1 MSGYIGTQPVPQAT
15 QTRDIFTCTA
25 SQTSFATGGYQAG
38 YIDVF
43 LNGVKLVDGTDFT
56 ATNGSDVVLT
66 TGAASGDTLEVVA
79 YTAFIVGADTSA
91 YPPPAGTLLVSNN
104 LSDVADAATART
116 NLGAASAAQGAL
128 ADSAIQSADLAT
140 VATTGAYSD
149 LSGIPTLGAA
159 FQATLTSGD
168 VRNAVVLWNNIETN
182 IGGPYSSATGRFTAP
197 VSGNYYFGA
206 NGILGDASGRLQLG
220 SMNLRKNGADVKVS
234 HFNNSDAWENC
245 SITSIMAMSVGDYA
259 DIYISSDYN
268 APSLYGFGLYS
279 NFCGF
284 LLG

>member
-1 MSGYIGTQPVPQAT
+1 MVTFANRAKVSTSTTGTGNIT
-15 QTRDIFTCTA
+15 LGTA
-25 SQTSFATGGYQAG
+25 VAGYQSFSAAG
-38 YIDVF
+38 VV
-43 LNGVKLVDGTDFT
+43 N
-56 ATNGSDVVLT
+56 SDVCRYT
-66 TGAASGDTLEVVA
+66 IEDGNAWEIGSGT
-79 YTAFIVGADTSA
+79 YS
-91 YPPPAGTLLVSNN
+91 AGTLTRVLGESSTGSLLN
-104 LSDVADAATART
+104 LSGDAVVYITAS
-116 NLGAASAAQGAL
+116 GEDIVQPS
-128 ADSAIQSADLAT
+128 DLAT

-182 IGGPYSSATGRFTAP
+182 IGGHYSSATGRFTAP

-268 APSLYGFGLYS
+268 APSLFGSWLYS